1 MKAEQEKLFLLFF
14 LTRAPNYTRHLFV
27 CPQMVLNKHQVGLV
41 INFFFFLQKHSSENR
56 RASRGSWRLPYK
68 TPLQTDPGWAPPG
81 LPSPGIKKIW
91 LVQRHFTL
99 TTIQRDSASA
109 TREPLPCRGH
119 QRSEPAAAATVGW
132 DSAFFPP
139 RHGNRSPAFATG
151 PASVTLN
158 PTSVHP
164 PLLLFVSP

>member
-14 LTRAPNYTRHLFV
+14 LTRATNYTRHLFV

-81 LPSPGIKKIW
+81 LPPPGIKKYGLFSVI
-91 LVQRHFTL
+91 LLSPPSSGTARAPRGSLRPAEATSARNQR
-99 TTIQRDSASA
+99 R
-109 TREPLPCRGH
+109 PLP
-119 QRSEPAAAATVGW
+119 
-132 DSAFFPP
+132 SAGIRLSSPP
-139 RHGNRSPAFATG
+139 RHGNQSPAFATG